1 MIAAN
6 LTLTTIM
13 AAVVLAVFLLF
24 GDIKQPAP
32 ARLVVIYPTTQ
43 SVVATTV
50 DQTLPDTM
58 EVSAIG
64 GTKDNR

>member
-1 MIAAN
+1 MFAAN

-13 AAVVLAVFLLF
+13 AAVVLAVFFLF

-32 ARLVVIYPTTQ
+32 ARLVVIYPPAPQ
-43 SVVATTV
+43 AVEDIVNQ
-50 DQTLPDTM
+50 DLPDSM

-64 GTKDNR
+64 GSKGRD